1 MADLIQ
7 LKRGSLAS
15 WERLN
20 PILNPGEPG
29 FVKDGQAP
37 NILKIGDGSTSWN
50 DLPYVGSSVFNAAT
64 HTGFPIT
71 GKAGIIYKA
80 ENEGSLYQWN
90 PISSSYE
97 RLSISETVLTEL
109 LKSYTT
115 TEELTKLLE
124 TKAETVLV
132 TELTERINTIETE
145 REDFLKLESLGEEF
159 VLNDDGKIEVSS
171 LNMNKLIQTN
181 NDYVVIYG
189 GSASDNI

>member
-20 PILNPGEPG
+20 PILAPGEPS
-29 FVKDGQAP
+29 FVKDGQAQ
-37 NILKIGDGSTSWN
+37 NILKIGDGSTPWN
-50 DLPYVGSSVFNAAT
+50 DLPYVGSSVFTANT
-64 HTGFPIT
+64 VLDFPTI
-71 GKAGIIYKA
+71 GKSTILYKA
-80 ENEGSLYQWN
+80 ENESSLYQWN
-90 PISSSYE
+90 ATNSSYE
-97 RLSISETVLTEL
+97 RLSIGEIVLTEL

-132 TELTERINTIETE
+132 TELTERINTIEAE
-145 REDFLKLESLGEEF
+145 KEDFLKLESLGEEF

-181 NDYVVIYG
+181 NEYVVIYG

>member
-7 LKRGSLAS
+7 FKRGSLVT
-15 WERLN
+15 WIQKN
-20 PILNPGEPG
+20 PILSPGEPG
-29 FVKDGQAP
+29 FVKDGQGQ
-37 NILKIGDGSTSWN
+37 NVLKIGDGSTPWN
-50 DLPYVGSSVFNAAT
+50 DLPYVGSSIFNAAAASDFPT
-64 HTGFPIT
+64 TGEPTIL
-71 GKAGIIYKA
+71 YKA

-90 PISSSYE
+90 PVNSSYE
-97 RLSISETVLTEL
+97 KLSISETVLTEL

-124 TKAETVLV
+124 AKAETVLV